1 MRLERH
7 SFETTADDAVIEGLE
22 PVGEPEK
29 TDIYTTPEQLAEG
42 LLTLSLMP
50 RSRWQTL
57 LNLETIRVSRTTV
70 FLGPDANVATAT
82 EQAKGATEGA

>member
-7 SFETTADDAVIEGLE
+7 LFGTTADDAVIEGLE
-22 PVGEPEK
+22 PIGEPEK

-50 RSRWQTL
+50 RSRWQIL
-57 LNLETIRVSRTTV
+57 LNLETIRVSRTSISQ
-70 FLGPDANVATAT
+70 GPGADAATAT